1 MEYIF
6 WIVFGYLSGSILFA
20 EWIPKRF
27 CHTDIRE
34 VSEDGNPGT
43 FNVFRQCGAAMG
55 GLVLAL
61 ELGKGFF
68 PVQAALRAVD
78 SGRWPFALVLAAPV
92 LGHAF
97 PVKDRRSG
105 GKSIAVSF
113 GVLLGLYPMLAPA
126 LLLAASYLLFSIVIV
141 IGPHAIRSIAAF
153 GMWAAVYCQM
163 PGNAALH
170 LGVCLIAFVVIGK
183 HLVSEGRHQRQRD
196 RFSR

>member
-20 EWIPKRF
+20 EWLPKRF
-27 CHTDIRE
+27 CHTDIRA

-43 FNVFRQCGAAMG
+43 FNVFQQCGAVMG
-55 GLVLAL
+55 SLVLVL

-68 PVQAALRAVD
+68 PVHIALQAVD
-78 SGRWPFALVLAAPV
+78 PERWPVALVLAAPV

-97 PVKDRRSG
+97 PVKNRRSG

-113 GVLLGLYPMLAPA
+113 GVLLGLYPVMLPV
-126 LLLAASYLLFSIVIV
+126 LLLAASYLLFSLVMV
-141 IGPHAIRSIAAF
+141 IGPHSIRSIAAF
-153 GMWAAVYCQM
+153 GTWAAVCCQM

-170 LGVCLIAFVVIGK
+170 LGFCLIALVVVGK
-183 HLVSEGRHQRQRD
+183 HLVNEWHHPQRSG